1 MKFSAF
7 ATSLA
12 ATAML
17 GGNSFQGQSHIG
29 VQAVALQPVME
40 HSDELNAASS
50 LAEVELE
57 VWPEI

>member
-12 ATAML
+12 AAML
-17 GGNSFQGQSHIG
+17 GGNGFQGQSHVG
-29 VQAVALQPVME
+29 VQAVALQPFVE

-57 VWPEI
+57 LET